1 MYSPYE
7 TLSLRRVNMGKIDK
21 ILREMVIT
29 NQVKDIDVEGKF
41 EFDNFVIK
49 GIGEEF
55 HDLPFFYQPYTI
67 VLPQRKTTIV
77 VDLRPYNGTSV
88 KDGIIHRM
96 AGNETVN
103 QLLCHAISIGYWRE
117 DPQQFITNQDLPL
130 NTYGSLVAET
140 ISRRLGLDPEATLKV
155 MAAFQ
160 FFYITRS
167 VIDPINLNDDDI
179 RIYATMI
186 SRKMKV
192 DLSTHYDVAKQFEPA
207 DFKDLET
214 FMSKLRMLAWSPRL
228 AKLSAGDLVIMLA
241 GGWMGQGNPKETMM
255 VALEFPP
262 CWLSLNFICAKN
274 KFYQK
279 LPLGQVLK
287 RLDRSNVLQSFV
299 NTNMVNY
306 FGRVYE

>member
-21 ILREMVIT
+21 LLREMVIA

-67 VLPQRKTTIV
+67 TLPQRKTTIV
-77 VDLRPYNGTSV
+77 VDLRPFNGTSV

-96 AGNETVN
+96 PGNETVN
-103 QLLCHAISIGYWRE
+103 QLLCHAIAIGYWRE
-117 DPQQFITNQDLPL
+117 DPQQFIAQQDLPL

-160 FFYITRS
+160 FFYITRA
-167 VIDPINLNDDDI
+167 VVNPANLSDDDI
-179 RIYATMI
+179 RLYATMI

-192 DLSTHYDVAKQFEPA
+192 DLSTHYDVAKQFDPN
-207 DFKDLET
+207 
-214 FMSKLRMLAWSPRL
+214 SQQ
-228 AKLSAGDLVIMLA
+228 VI
-241 GGWMGQGNPKETMM
+241 
-255 VALEFPP
+255 
-262 CWLSLNFICAKN
+262 
-274 KFYQK
+274 
-279 LPLGQVLK
+279 
-287 RLDRSNVLQSFV
+287 
-299 NTNMVNY
+299 
-306 FGRVYE
+306 